1 LNGKNCVFLGFLFAA
16 LVGPSGAFC
25 QTKPFSLPALKTAVP
40 WSDSD
45 LIQPAKLAAMLRPG
59 SSHQPLILNIGV
71 MEDIKASTHIG
82 PVSKEENLSRLT
94 AQINRLP
101 KNTFIVFYCGCCP
114 FAKCPNI
121 RPAFLALKKAGF
133 TQAKLLNLPQNLNV
147 DWIKA
152 GYPLKN

>member
-1 LNGKNCVFLGFLFAA
+1 MFLFAA
-16 LVGPSGAFC
+16 LLGASSAFC
-25 QTKPFSLPALKTAVP
+25 QTAPFSLPAIKTVVP

-59 SSHQPLILNIGV
+59 YSHQPAIFNIGV

-82 PVSKEENLSRLT
+82 PVSKEENLSRLNE
-94 AQINRLP
+94 QINLLP
-101 KNTFIVFYCGCCP
+101 KNTLVVFYCGCCP

-152 GYPLKN
+152 GYPMKNKL